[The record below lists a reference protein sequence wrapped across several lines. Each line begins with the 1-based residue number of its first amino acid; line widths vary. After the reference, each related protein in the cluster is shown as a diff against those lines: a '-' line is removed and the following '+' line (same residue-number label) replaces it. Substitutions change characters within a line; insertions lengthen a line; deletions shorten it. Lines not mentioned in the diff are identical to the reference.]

1 MNWLAYN
8 NSKNKKGMELKVNG
22 KITEVLEEE
31 KGTSKAGKDWI
42 KQSFVLDTGEQYN
55 PLICFSLF
63 GQEKVDNFNKYNKV
77 GDDVEVSFNISSRE
91 YEGKWYSQI
100 DAWKVFKANT
110 ETAPAGLN
118 ESETDDLPF

>member
-1 MNWLAYN
+1 M
-8 NSKNKKGMELKVNG
+8 SELKVSG
-22 KITEVLEEE
+22 KITEVLEVQS
-31 KGTSKAGKDWI
+31 GTSKANKDWTKMNFI
-42 KQSFVLDTGEQYN
+42 LDTGAQYN
-55 PLICFSLF
+55 PLVCFSLF

-77 GDDVEVSFNISSRE
+77 GDNVEVSFNVSSRE

-110 ETAPAGLN
+110 EAAPELN